1 MAQSLAGSPAAVKE
15 RAAAHATAL
24 PPHTKH
30 EADNAPATAG
40 PTPCGITAGSDRQ
53 ASRHSRKRM
62 DSEEHEMVTL
72 DRLLPF
78 SGIDSA
84 FQAGDPPLDE

>member
-1 MAQSLAGSPAAVKE
+1 
-15 RAAAHATAL
+15 
-24 PPHTKH
+24 
-30 EADNAPATAG
+30 
-40 PTPCGITAGSDRQ
+40 
-53 ASRHSRKRM
+53 M